1 MAQPSWPLQSALRPV
16 VGVAVLTSVAIGL
29 CVGYPCFSTG
39 FRYGLWLEQC
49 PASDLRLAVDVNAY
63 RLLRGGE
70 GTVKVQ
76 PIAIFLPADSDV
88 PTSVMFSRG
97 AVITAEIQDLESQVV
112 SGATWGRF
120 KREGGGVMAPLTLPD
135 LPDGDYK
142 IHVRVETA
150 FESTEVSVPL
160 ALYAPAVV
168 HMVTDRPLYK
178 PGQDVQIRS
187 VLLKQ
192 TDLTPLDGRPGTWK
206 ILAPDRTE
214 MHVER
219 AKAGAFGVASTSFP
233 LDRFAEVGV
242 WTAQYESGGVVD
254 EVQFDVRPFKLP
266 RLSVE
271 ATAKQPWFSVGD
283 SLAFSGVA
291 RYASGAPVANAP
303 VRVHLR
309 QASGRWPM
317 PLAWHH
323 PIEAI
328 TGEDG
333 RFNVEVG
340 QVPADLLER
349 AEIMAQIEVTEAAGE
364 MAQSAARLVLSLD
377 DLQVQTVTEL
387 GDGLVENF
395 NNRAYLRVSTPDGVP
410 LRNTDLVVDN
420 PWDPTAPK
428 RKATTDVDGVAAL
441 QLDPGPPVTVM
452 IPAPPVRVRPLQP
465 NTVQIQSATELST
478 QRGLSMDERKALDT
492 VRIPDSLRSSLT
504 LGNQQDVGGSQGV
517 ASAVERAALS
527 GRRCLQLGEGTSS
540 AVFDVHWALRQGSL
554 KPTLEVT
561 PLGQANLSSS
571 TVRCLRTAV
580 LGAVVSQK
588 ATADSVG
595 TVRLSLN
602 VPRSPGVSKH
612 QAQASVGYELRVSA
626 VSDGAQLGQTR
637 TVLPVG
643 AVPSLRM
650 RATPS
655 LAHAGDTVDV
665 ELFRG
670 GDGAVSLPEKLWLRE
685 GQRYVQEEE
694 LTDNKVSFTLPD
706 DAEGFLY
713 VAYGGAR
720 AVIFV
725 QPAAPLSLELS
736 TEAASYRPGTQ
747 AKLHVKT
754 LAGDQ
759 PVSAGVGLMGVD
771 STLGQLASLVGPD
784 DWGRVTV
791 RATSDQPAFGAFD
804 PRALTLGQ
812 VRGEH
817 AAKAAVLRISQ
828 LPMDEAGDVRL
839 SVNGAVRPKI
849 DETLVTNFYRGY
861 EAMVPL
867 MRDWERTAAD
877 SEKVDPKVMA
887 DIWTSMLAEQSGAG
901 TAVVDGWGRPLTL
914 DVIPQDLLI
923 QLDPHQ
929 VVVDGTRLP
938 EDVVSWERWVATE
951 VR

>member
-1 MAQPSWPLQSALRPV
+1 
-16 VGVAVLTSVAIGL
+16 
-29 CVGYPCFSTG
+29 
-39 FRYGLWLEQC
+39 
-49 PASDLRLAVDVNAY
+49 
-63 RLLRGGE
+63 
-70 GTVKVQ
+70 
-76 PIAIFLPADSDV
+76 
-88 PTSVMFSRG
+88 
-97 AVITAEIQDLESQVV
+97 
-112 SGATWGRF
+112 
-120 KREGGGVMAPLTLPD
+120 
-135 LPDGDYK
+135 
-142 IHVRVETA
+142 
-150 FESTEVSVPL
+150 
-160 ALYAPAVV
+160 
-168 HMVTDRPLYK
+168 
-178 PGQDVQIRS
+178 
-187 VLLKQ
+187 
-192 TDLTPLDGRPGTWK
+192 
-206 ILAPDRTE
+206 
-214 MHVER
+214 
-219 AKAGAFGVASTSFP
+219 
-233 LDRFAEVGV
+233 
-242 WTAQYESGGVVD
+242 GVVD

-271 ATAKQPWFSVGD
+271 ATAEQPWFSVGD

-364 MAQSAARLVLSLD
+364 LAQSAARLVLSLD

-492 VRIPDSLRSSLT
+492 LHPRLAECGDWTVGDRNVSLGLQVDADGQVRSGVAGKLQLDQCVASVMRGARLPAQGSTQTYAVTVRIPDSLRSSLT

-561 PLGQANLSSS
+561 TLGQANLSSS

-828 LPMDEAGDVRL
+828 LPMDEVGDVRL
-839 SVNGAVRPKI
+839 SVNGAVRPNI